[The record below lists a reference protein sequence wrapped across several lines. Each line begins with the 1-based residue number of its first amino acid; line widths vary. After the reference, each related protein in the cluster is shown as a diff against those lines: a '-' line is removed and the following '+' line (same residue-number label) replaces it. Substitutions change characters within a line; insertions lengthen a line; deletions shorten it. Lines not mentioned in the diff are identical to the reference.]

1 MWVREING
9 LKNEEWHRYEV
20 SLMFPEHLLLQDE
33 DGVLRETTIFRAYK
47 HWRDND
53 GKWRRCGDS
62 EVFITAE
69 SLMNK
74 FIAVDSDAEK
84 ALLNLIEYKRNVQ
97 EKNLEESLT
106 PFCLNAAI
114 DIESDNEAVTNLDV
128 ITDSSIPSAEK

>member
-20 SLMFPEHLLLQDE
+20 NLMFPEHLVLQDE
-33 DGVLRETTIFRAYK
+33 DGGLRETTIFRAYK
-47 HWRDND
+47 HWRDNN
-53 GKWRRCGDS
+53 GEWRRCGDS

-84 ALLNLIEYKRNVQ
+84 ALLNLMEYKRSVQ

-106 PFCLNAAI
+106 PFCLN
-114 DIESDNEAVTNLDV
+114 EAEEVSGDGITNLDR
-128 ITDSSIPSAEK
+128 